1 MSSIT
6 VRLDAASRETLKEL
20 AAQSGQ
26 SMQEVLRRAV
36 EEYRRRVFLEG
47 VNAAYA
53 RLRRDPRAWEQAGR
67 EREEWDATV
76 ADGLA
81 RGRPRRRAGRRK

>member
-20 AAQSGQ
+20 AARSGQ

-36 EEYRRRVFLEG
+36 EEYRRRVFLES
-47 VNAAYA
+47 VNLAYS
-53 RLRRDPRAWEQAGR
+53 RLRHDPRAWEQAGR
-67 EREEWDATV
+67 EREEWDSTA
-76 ADGLA
+76 ADGLGSEHPHRRA
-81 RGRPRRRAGRRK
+81 RRRK